1 LLTAR
6 HTLCGIEVRAESMP
20 RSCLGLA
27 RSNASGVVFKPNAPE
42 KAGVGHN
49 FAETYARQVDTITAD
64 DVMWMARHNLMS
76 LAVVSL
82 GPPW

>member
-1 LLTAR
+1 
-6 HTLCGIEVRAESMP
+6 
-20 RSCLGLA
+20 
-27 RSNASGVVFKPNAPE
+27 VFKPNAPE